1 MAQSRYGPVAVS
13 VAIFVAAVTFFVL
26 KPQRSTDADYPDKPI
41 TILVHTSPGGGTD
54 AMARVVWKH
63 AERLTGETFVIEN
76 SPGAGGQI
84 GYTKLATSR
93 PDGYTAGAITTVSIV
108 THELTREGVV
118 YEFKKAFRPIA
129 RVVHD
134 PSIVAVR
141 ADSPFETLDDLIAA
155 ARKDPGRYT
164 WGGTFLYGAHHV
176 HYLLFK
182 RAAAAELQ
190 YVPFDGGAATRAAL
204 LGGHID
210 VGSGGVSEFAQLVR
224 EGELR
229 ILVVAGSDRFATVP
243 HVPTYADLGYDIQ
256 IGSDRGFAVPAGTP
270 EDRALFL
277 EQTVARVFENPQF
290 LEEAARI
297 GIGETLSYMNGEG
310 FTSYLHQLQDVMRGL
325 LREENLLR

>member
-1 MAQSRYGPVAVS
+1 
-13 VAIFVAAVTFFVL
+13 VAILAAAVTLYVL
-26 KPQRSTDADYPDKPI
+26 KSPRSTDVDYPDKPI

-63 AERLTGETFVIEN
+63 AEHLTGETFVIEN
-76 SPGAGGQI
+76 HPGAGGQI
-84 GYTKLATSR
+84 GYTRLATSR
-93 PDGYTAGAITTVSIV
+93 PDGYTIGAITTVSIV

-118 YEFKKAFRPIA
+118 YELEKSFRPIA
-129 RVVHD
+129 RIVHD

-141 ADSPFETLDDLIAA
+141 SDSPFETLDDLIEAA
-155 ARKDPGRYT
+155 QRAPGRYT

-176 HYLLFK
+176 HYLLFR
-182 RAAAAELQ
+182 RATAAELQ

-229 ILVVAGSDRFATVP
+229 MLVVAGSDRFAP
-243 HVPTYADLGYDIQ
+243 LPRVPTYADLGYDVQ
-256 IGSDRGFAVPAGTP
+256 IGSDRGFAVPADTP
-270 EDRALFL
+270 EERALFL

-290 LEEAARI
+290 LEEAATI

-310 FTSYLHQLQDVMRGL
+310 FTGYLRQLQDVMRVL
-325 LREENLLR
+325 LSEENVLR